1 MMDFVWFSLFML
13 GSGIAIFAWLAPV
26 YRMRSAYTP
35 IQELAE
41 RWRRRSTEVGRLELP
56 AVTPPEQAYL
66 ELARVAGIT
75 WPYRQYMLA
84 RILAASGGSTLMLI
98 NSMVL
103 SDHSMTLS
111 FLDVVKRLGVAGG
124 IGALLWVLPAGIM
137 NAIAMQR
144 RAIYLAEISKFSHRL
159 AICMTDKADIRELIL
174 RAGRPLRLL
183 QPHIHKLA
191 GQWGNDQ
198 RAAIIAFKDGVGI
211 SEAYPLVNAF
221 TAISRAKA
229 SDIGRLLVEHSRSI
243 DATLESELN
252 RRIENAPVWI
262 SFYIMIPFFVCL
274 LLFIY
279 PWVLT
284 VLEQMKVSFTVG

>member
-1 MMDFVWFSLFML
+1 MDLVWFSLFML
-13 GSGIAIFAWLAPV
+13 GSGIAIFAWLAPL

-35 IQELAE
+35 IQDLVE
-41 RWRRRSTEVGRLELP
+41 RWRRRSSAFDRGVLP

-66 ELARVAGIT
+66 DLARVAGIT
-75 WPYRQYMLA
+75 WPYRRYVLV
-84 RILAASGGSTLMLI
+84 RILAASGGSTLMLV
-98 NSMVL
+98 NSMMPSEL
-103 SDHSMTLS
+103 TTAWS
-111 FLDVVKRLGVAGG
+111 FLDIVKRLGVAGG
-124 IGALLWVLPAGIM
+124 VGALLWVLPVGVM
-137 NAIAMQR
+137 NAMAMQR

-174 RAGRPLRLL
+174 RAGRPLQLL

-221 TAISRAKA
+221 TAISRARA